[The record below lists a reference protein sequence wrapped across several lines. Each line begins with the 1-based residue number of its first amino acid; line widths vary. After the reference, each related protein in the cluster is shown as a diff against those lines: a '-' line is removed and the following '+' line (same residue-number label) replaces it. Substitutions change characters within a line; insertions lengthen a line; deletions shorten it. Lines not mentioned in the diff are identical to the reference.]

1 MTGALKSLYPHRK
14 ITRFC
19 WIVIATAFLG
29 FWTYFLYCY
38 TNEGAT
44 LTGDYEP
51 TAFKQKTVIKEDVT
65 LFTNM
70 QKQQLQQGH
79 SGIEIDALLSQI
91 GQTFLNKEQED
102 SNKKPVA
109 DLTVLVQATTK
120 QDVLESQINAILLQ
134 SVQPKSIHILYSDAS
149 IKETLKWMVQS
160 SHIPITFI
168 RSMIPIINKEFY
180 QVRDASWLVTQPS
193 SSIITTEYTWILE
206 PYIIPETEYI
216 YSTYGLLKT
225 NEYKST
231 LIGYQAAVIH
241 TQSSIKLECFLSSKI
256 ATSRK
261 VDMIHGSWFL
271 HTSWLHILHRELDS
285 NALDL
290 PLAYFISNSLLY
302 GANINSV
309 IIPSKLKPITTSS
322 FCSNWNF
329 ILRHTE
335 FRSVLP
341 HVADRQRISQAG
353 NVVMVLLHGYA
364 QAFEFMPLVC
374 KLLQHQQIHV
384 ILTDGLLHTTFQDL
398 FRTLACQYSDKV
410 FVHDLSAAYN
420 RGGVEED
427 DYTVPVT
434 RLLKFIRPQVLLQLK
449 DNENSFF
456 YRAIE
461 TASQVMNITSI
472 SLPTGQVNCAL
483 WISDLSVE
491 ALQLYEYELIPS
503 SRVDWHSIKLDLV
516 VITDRRPESLSRLLT
531 SLNQAYYLGD
541 DTMELLIHMEQSAD
555 RVTQQVVESFDWKHG
570 PKMIRHRIRK
580 GGLMPAII
588 ESWYPS
594 DNHHYGVLLED
605 DIELSPL
612 FYVWAKYNILKYRY
626 SSNETDAYQHVY
638 GVSLYSPRN
647 LELLPAGRVP
657 FDPSP
662 VLTASG
668 YDARAPYATQIPCSW
683 GAVYFPEHWRMFHTY
698 LTSRIEKDDTWKGY
712 YNITV
717 PGSRSSNW
725 KKSWKKYFIE
735 LTYLRAYVM
744 IYPNFKGFESFSTN
758 HLEYGTHVKDNGR
771 TESKVSQFLV
781 PLMQRDTILEQLPE
795 NALPRFEQMPVM
807 DLWGKIKTVDE
818 LDQVAA
824 KWHKRVSTCQR
835 KPESFDPSD
844 LLCPFEENIL
854 KATRI
859 EKKH

>member
-1 MTGALKSLYPHRK
+1 
-14 ITRFC
+14 
-19 WIVIATAFLG
+19 
-29 FWTYFLYCY
+29 
-38 TNEGAT
+38 
-44 LTGDYEP
+44 
-51 TAFKQKTVIKEDVT
+51 
-65 LFTNM
+65 
-70 QKQQLQQGH
+70 
-79 SGIEIDALLSQI
+79 
-91 GQTFLNKEQED
+91 
-102 SNKKPVA
+102 
-109 DLTVLVQATTK
+109 
-120 QDVLESQINAILLQ
+120 
-134 SVQPKSIHILYSDAS
+134 
-149 IKETLKWMVQS
+149 
-160 SHIPITFI
+160 
-168 RSMIPIINKEFY
+168 
-180 QVRDASWLVTQPS
+180 
-193 SSIITTEYTWILE
+193 
-206 PYIIPETEYI
+206 
-216 YSTYGLLKT
+216 
-225 NEYKST
+225 
-231 LIGYQAAVIH
+231 
-241 TQSSIKLECFLSSKI
+241 
-256 ATSRK
+256 
-261 VDMIHGSWFL
+261 
-271 HTSWLHILHRELDS
+271 
-285 NALDL
+285 
-290 PLAYFISNSLLY
+290 
-302 GANINSV
+302 
-309 IIPSKLKPITTSS
+309 
-322 FCSNWNF
+322 
-329 ILRHTE
+329 
-335 FRSVLP
+335 
-341 HVADRQRISQAG
+341 
-353 NVVMVLLHGYA
+353 MVLLHGYA
-364 QAFEFMPLVC
+364 HAFEFMPLVC

-384 ILTDGLLHTTFQDL
+384 ILTNGLSHATFQEL
-398 FRTLACQYSDKV
+398 FSTLECQYSDKV
-410 FVHDLSAAYN
+410 FVHDLTAA
-420 RGGVEED
+420 VV

-434 RLLKFIRPQVLLQLK
+434 RLLKFVRPQVLIQLR

-461 TASQVMNITSI
+461 TAAQVMNITSI
-472 SLPTGQVNCAL
+472 GLPMGQVNRAL

-491 ALQLYEYELIPS
+491 ALQH
-503 SRVDWHSIKLDLV
+503 WHSIKLDLV

-541 DTMELLIHMEQSAD
+541 DTMELMVHMEQSAD

-570 PKMIRHRIRK
+570 PKMIRHRIKK

-626 SSNETDAYQHVY
+626 SSNESDAYQHVY

-668 YDARAPYATQIPCSW
+668 YDARAPYATQVPCSW

-744 IYPNFKGFESFSTN
+744 IYPNFKDFESFSTN
-758 HLEYGTHVKDNGR
+758 HLEYGTHVKDKGR

-795 NALPRFEQMPVM
+795 HGLPRFEKMPIM
-807 DLWGKIKTVDE
+807 DLWGRIKTVDE
-818 LDQVAA
+818 LDQVAEN
-824 KWHKRVSTCQR
+824 WHKKVSTCER
-835 KPESFDPSD
+835 KRESFDPSD

-854 KATRI
+854 KAT
-859 EKKH
+859 KKQLGRS